1 MKHYYPRLNTN
12 LSVSSDS
19 PDTSVSERGMAKEY
33 WYGLVIPIIL
43 GLGSSLFSL
52 IVLLNADKSS
62 FTFVIFFA
70 TFFHL
75 GHILLWPVSAVFL
88 KNAGGEVGNFPY
100 RNGASL
106 SLKLYAIWM
115 IVIVAPVAWLA
126 STFNGI
132 V

>member
-1 MKHYYPRLNTN
+1 MTK
-12 LSVSSDS
+12 D
-19 PDTSVSERGMAKEY
+19 Y

-52 IVLLNADKSS
+52 IVLLNADNSS
-62 FTFVIFFA
+62 FSFVIFFA

-75 GHILLWPVSAVFL
+75 GHILLWPLSAVFL
-88 KNAGGEVGNFPY
+88 KNAGGEFGDFPY
-100 RNGASL
+100 QNGASL